1 MFNSKPI
8 TTCAFDLETMPFSR
22 LVTSFTIETQRNVYT
37 LENGCHTDEMMKKI
51 AKLVFDDE
59 SYYINPSIALGL
71 LYDDNLLLYAA
82 DDIDLHHMYFYRN
95 LSFRQICREMKNQ
108 YILQERYM
116 SRIARTLTF
125 LKEHEDLLQLEDCS
139 YDDLAISRIGLVA
152 DKYNLTYATW
162 GTENA
167 LYTDEIEDHH
177 TRFEMIMKDFA
188 THIELTEKDER
199 HRLIRVILD
208 KYYTSPFAER
218 ENTIILCDRRIEI
231 SKEEIGELEDVLTQ
245 ALGREY
251 HIRTLENNE
260 YPSNYA
266 EDTNFLA

>member
-1 MFNSKPI
+1 MLN
-8 TTCAFDLETMPFSR
+8 TR
-22 LVTSFTIETQRNVYT
+22 LIKSFIIETQWNVYT
-37 LENGCHTDEMMKKI
+37 FETSYVQEMMKKI

-95 LSFRQICREMKNQ
+95 LSFRQICREMNNQ
-108 YILQERYM
+108 YILQEQYM

-152 DKYNLTYATW
+152 DKYNLSHAYW
-162 GTENA
+162 GVRTA

-188 THIELTEKDER
+188 TQFNLEDKDVR
-199 HRLIRVILD
+199 NRVIRVILD
-208 KYYTSPFAER
+208 KYYTSAFAER
-218 ENTIILCDRRIEI
+218 ENTIILCDRNYDI
-231 SKEEIGELEDVLTQ
+231 SKEEIEELEDVLTA
-245 ALGREY
+245 ALGQTY
-251 HIRTLENNE
+251 HIRELKNDE

>member
-1 MFNSKPI
+1 MLNTSLIK
-8 TTCAFDLETMPFSR
+8 
-22 LVTSFTIETQRNVYT
+22 SFTIETRWNAYT
-37 LENGCHTDEMMKKI
+37 FETSYVQEMMKKI

-59 SYYINPSIALGL
+59 SYYINPSIALGF
-71 LYDDNLLLYAA
+71 LYDENLLYASA

-95 LSFRQICREMKNQ
+95 LSFRQICREMRNQ
-108 YILQERYM
+108 YILQEQYM

-152 DKYNLTYATW
+152 DKYNITYARYGVST
-162 GTENA
+162 A
-167 LYTDEIEDHH
+167 LYTSEIEDHH
-177 TRFEMIMKDFA
+177 ERFIEIMKDFA
-188 THIELTEKDER
+188 SHIELTEKDER

-208 KYYTSPFAER
+208 KYCTSSFAER
-218 ENTIILCDRRIEI
+218 ENTVILCDRSFEI
-231 SKEEIGELEDVLTQ
+231 SEEEKNELEEVLTQ
-245 ALGREY
+245 ALGKTY
-251 HIRTLENNE
+251 HIRELKNDE

>member
-1 MFNSKPI
+1 MLLNSKLI
-8 TTCAFDLETMPFSR
+8 KSI
-22 LVTSFTIETQRNVYT
+22 TIETRWNTYSFAT
-37 LENGCHTDEMMKKI
+37 SYIDEMMKKI

-95 LSFRQICREMKNQ
+95 LSFRQICREMRNQ
-108 YILQERYM
+108 YVLQEQYM
-116 SRIARTLTF
+116 SRIARNLTF
-125 LKEHEDLLQLEDCS
+125 LKTHSHLLQLEDCS

-152 DKYNLTYATW
+152 DKYNLTYASW
-162 GTENA
+162 DTENT
-167 LYTDEIEDHH
+167 LYTDEIDGHH
-177 TRFEMIMKDFA
+177 ERYIEIMKDFA
-188 THIELTEKDER
+188 NHIELTEKDER

-218 ENTIILCDRRIEI
+218 ENTIILCDRSIEI
-231 SKEEIGELEDVLTQ
+231 SKEEIEELEDVLTA
-245 ALGREY
+245 ALGQEY

-266 EDTNFLA
+266 KDTNFLA

>member
-1 MFNSKPI
+1 MLNTGLI
-8 TTCAFDLETMPFSR
+8 
-22 LVTSFTIETQRNVYT
+22 TSFTIETQWNVYAFET
-37 LENGCHTDEMMKKI
+37 GRHIDEMMKKI

-71 LYDDNLLLYAA
+71 LYDDNLLLFTA

-95 LSFRQICREMKNQ
+95 LSFRQICREMRNQ
-108 YILQERYM
+108 YILQEQYM

-125 LKEHEDLLQLEDCS
+125 LKTHSDLLQLEDCS

-152 DKYNLTYATW
+152 EKYNITYARYGVST
-162 GTENA
+162 A
-167 LYTDEIEDHH
+167 LYTSEIEDHH
-177 TRFEMIMKDFA
+177 TRFEMIMKEFA
-188 THIELTEKDER
+188 THFELNEKEDR

-208 KYYTSPFAER
+208 KYYTSSFAEH
-218 ENTIILCDRRIEI
+218 ENTIILCDRNSEI
-231 SKEEIGELEDVLTQ
+231 SKDEIEELEDVLTQ
-245 ALGREY
+245 ALGQEY
-251 HIRTLENNE
+251 RIRTLENNE